1 MKSHWIKKDKNIF
14 ADFVMISGAVILF
27 AILRKSIVNADTVWE
42 LADEAG
48 YLSNTAYFLGHDWE
62 DVRATMPYY
71 AYGYSVFLIP
81 VYLFT
86 NTGVELIR
94 GAMYINLFF
103 AIGTYLILIY
113 LMEKVGKQENRILV
127 SSISFVVCLNSYLC
141 CNVLK
146 VDCEPL
152 AVFWYCLAALVLYRA
167 MKTKKKYWFVLL
179 GAVSSFL
186 FFIHTRMFVLIFA
199 MILTLVITFL
209 IYKEKNKVQLIWFG
223 VAFLVCFIGMNFIK
237 HSIISY
243 AASLEG
249 INDST
254 NGNLVNRDYILDRI
268 KWFMAPENIELYI
281 LSFLSKV
288 YYIVI
293 VSAGTILFGYLS
305 LCRDIFS
312 VQTLNEDFPS
322 YAVKLFLLSGMS
334 LMVLACTLNGAG
346 ILENFCYFFYARYYE
361 NTVIPMI
368 AFSILGLVTLKWK
381 SKYYFIFITI
391 ISGVGIGVSMLK
403 NYLYNDN
410 IWLDTAR
417 IPGFSWLTKNTSTFY
432 EMILWGTA
440 ISIFIIVAYY
450 LINEFKPRS
459 VIILSLVLIM
469 TWKSTSLGINRINE
483 VHVNSKP
490 DAELAEYIL
499 DSGDCEKIYMIDDE
513 SYSISR
519 YYSRMQVLL
528 KDIPVKVIYI
538 NELDRMSEFQS
549 GTWVLTYT
557 STTLKDTY
565 LAEFE
570 CVMSGQV
577 FELWR
582 KA

>member
-1 MKSHWIKKDKNIF
+1 
-14 ADFVMISGAVILF
+14 
-27 AILRKSIVNADTVWE
+27 
-42 LADEAG
+42 
-48 YLSNTAYFLGHDWE
+48 
-62 DVRATMPYY
+62 
-71 AYGYSVFLIP
+71 
-81 VYLFT
+81 
-86 NTGVELIR
+86 
-94 GAMYINLFF
+94 
-103 AIGTYLILIY
+103 
-113 LMEKVGKQENRILV
+113 
-127 SSISFVVCLNSYLC
+127 
-141 CNVLK
+141 
-146 VDCEPL
+146 
-152 AVFWYCLAALVLYRA
+152 
-167 MKTKKKYWFVLL
+167 
-179 GAVSSFL
+179 
-186 FFIHTRMFVLIFA
+186 
-199 MILTLVITFL
+199 
-209 IYKEKNKVQLIWFG
+209 
-223 VAFLVCFIGMNFIK
+223 
-237 HSIISY
+237 
-243 AASLEG
+243 
-249 INDST
+249 
-254 NGNLVNRDYILDRI
+254 
-268 KWFMAPENIELYI
+268 
-281 LSFLSKV
+281 
-288 YYIVI
+288 
-293 VSAGTILFGYLS
+293 
-305 LCRDIFS
+305 
-312 VQTLNEDFPS
+312 
-322 YAVKLFLLSGMS
+322 
-334 LMVLACTLNGAG
+334 
-346 ILENFCYFFYARYYE
+346 
-361 NTVIPMI
+361 MI